1 MNEECSSQCGGSV
14 YDAARPGD
22 EHWTTTKHNEFLSSY
37 TETPGPPGRGDHWPA
52 LRPAGGGGGWVL
64 RWGEGV
70 FIGFQFSSPQPPA
83 QAVGQARQQQTP
95 HIRNQSP
102 LHWSSGPP
110 AGTACPGRTVT
121 QHHHTLGAQLGA
133 DTQEGSTSH
142 PPHTVYSL
150 KRRLN
155 EGSQRFNNHGE
166 GPNFMSTYR
175 E

>member
-52 LRPAGGGGGWVL
+52 LRPAGGGWVL

-83 QAVGQARQQQTP
+83 QAAVPGEAAADTTHSQPVPAALVQWSPSRHRLSWPHRHPAPP
-95 HIRNQSP
+95 HIGRSVGRRHAGGQH
-102 LHWSSGPP
+102 LTPP
-110 AGTACPGRTVT
+110 AHSV
-121 QHHHTLGAQLGA
+121 QLETKA
-133 DTQEGSTSH
+133 
-142 PPHTVYSL
+142 
-150 KRRLN
+150 KRRFAKISQ
-155 EGSQRFNNHGE
+155 SQRRPQFH
-166 GPNFMSTYR
+166 R
-175 E
+175 